1 MRMMFYDKIGYI
13 GQVLLMMIYDK
24 IGYIGYIGQVLLFK
38 HIYVQCK
45 YMLLTSSL
53 FCFMFTMVKFCGELC
68 GTAGLCEY
76 AIVKR
81 RAVVQGCVSYIYA
94 CWSIVQLFSI
104 CLHRALKRSVVVQG
118 CVWNHSSLNI
128 CILPVHQLC
137 NYLIGPAISDHVMA
151 WDFDAFNEHHLS
163 WEAMLWCCNWMKLIN
178 PMPANTT
185 NSVRPSGRGL
195 CNIRCTAH
203 WEVDLSV
210 TSSKLFQV
218 MVEIICSLLF

>member
-1 MRMMFYDKIGYI
+1 
-13 GQVLLMMIYDK
+13 
-24 IGYIGYIGQVLLFK
+24 
-38 HIYVQCK
+38 
-45 YMLLTSSL
+45 MLETSSL

-76 AIVKR
+76 AIVKQ
-81 RAVVQGCVSYIYA
+81 RAVAQGCVSYIYA
-94 CWSIVQLFSI
+94 CWSILQLFSI
-104 CLHRALKRSVVVQG
+104 CLHGTLKRSVVVQG
-118 CVWNHSSLNI
+118 CVWNHSSIII

-137 NYLIGPAISDHVMA
+137 NYLIWPAISDHEILTP
-151 WDFDAFNEHHLS
+151 FNEHHHS
-163 WEAMLWCCNWMKLIN
+163 WEAMLCCNWMKLIN

-210 TSSKLFQV
+210 TSSKWFQV
-218 MVEIICSLLF
+218 MVEIICSLLL